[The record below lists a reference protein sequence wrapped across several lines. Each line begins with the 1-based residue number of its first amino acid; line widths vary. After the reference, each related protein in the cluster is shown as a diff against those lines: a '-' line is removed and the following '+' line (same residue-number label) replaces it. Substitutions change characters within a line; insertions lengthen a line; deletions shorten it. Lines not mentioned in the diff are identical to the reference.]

1 MKRLALAAT
10 GSALVAIAGLAI
22 ALVFVR
28 ISLDWSDALP
38 YEGAVT
44 ERRYII
50 FILIALGIFAAGLLC
65 AVLTFLRLR
74 KRR

>member
-1 MKRLALAAT
+1 MKRLALATT
-10 GSALVAIAGLAI
+10 GSALVAIAGLTV